1 MELAITGLG
10 VVSGLGIG
18 REAWNDALRDPK
30 AARAKAFRGNS
41 DVLEAFPDA
50 NTAEVWDWDPK
61 PWLGDKGH
69 RNNDQLTKYLITAAK
84 LALLDSG
91 IKDAEGI
98 FLRYSGERVGISSA
112 TAYGSLDAI
121 AELNRVAE
129 LEDPRYI
136 NPQRFPNTVIN
147 AAAGYVSIWEGLMA
161 PNTTIVNG
169 NCGSLDAVLSGH
181 THLAFQRADAMLIGG
196 GEIVCESLYVALSKL
211 GVLADMRSDGLGIS
225 VGEGAAFL
233 VVEDAERAWERSA
246 NVLGYI
252 RGYGSAFDTPQS
264 EAVLVHA
271 GSDAVV
277 AAILRALE
285 EAEVEPDEVD
295 VVASARCGLP
305 SIDDAELQGIRA
317 VFGHDVCVTAP
328 KQLTG
333 ENFGAAGVFGMIMAL
348 GYMHG
353 APVEPRVAGPK
364 TSEVGTAV
372 VVSVGYYG
380 NVSAVVVT
388 KE

>member
-1 MELAITGLG
+1 MELAITGVG
-10 VVSGLGIG
+10 VVSGLGVG
-18 REAWNDALRDPK
+18 RDAFFEALSDPG
-30 AARAKAFRGNS
+30 AARAKAFRGAS
-41 DVLEAFPDA
+41 DLLEAFPDA

-61 PWLGDKGH
+61 RWLGDKGH

-84 LALLDSG
+84 LALIDAG
-91 IKDAEGI
+91 VKDDEGI
-98 FLRYSGERVGISSA
+98 FVRYEGARVGIASA

-121 AELNRVAE
+121 GELNRVAE

-161 PNTTIVNG
+161 PNTTIVDG
-169 NCGSLDAVLSGH
+169 NCGSLDAVLSAY
-181 THLAFQRADAMLIGG
+181 THLAFGRADAMLVGG
-196 GEIVCESLYVALSKL
+196 GEIVCESLYVALAKL
-211 GVLADMRSDGLGIS
+211 GVLADMRNDDLGIS

-246 NVLGYI
+246 NVLGVI
-252 RGYGSAFDTPQS
+252 RGYGTAFDAPQS

-271 GSDAVV
+271 GSDAVQ
-277 AAILRALE
+277 AAIQDALS
-285 EAEVEPDEVD
+285 EAEIGADEVD

-305 SIDDAELQGIRA
+305 SIDDAELHGIRA
-317 VFGHDVCVTAP
+317 VFGHDVCVVAP

-333 ENFGAAGVFGMIMAL
+333 ENFGVAGAFGMIMAL
-348 GYMHG
+348 AWMHG
-353 APVEPRVAGPK
+353 AKAEPRVAGPK
-364 TSEVGTAV
+364 PGEVATAV

>member
-1 MELAITGLG
+1 MELAITGVG
-10 VVSGLGIG
+10 VVSGLGVG
-18 REAWNDALRDPK
+18 REAFVHALADVA
-30 AARAKAFRGNS
+30 AARAKAFRGAS
-41 DVLEAFPDA
+41 DLLEAFPDA

-61 PWLGDKGH
+61 AYLGDKGH

-84 LALLDSG
+84 LALIDAG
-91 IKDAEGI
+91 IKDDEGV

-121 AELNRVAE
+121 GELNRVAE

-161 PNTTIVNG
+161 PNTTIVDG
-169 NCGSLDAVLSGH
+169 NCGGLDAVLSAH
-181 THLAFQRADAMLIGG
+181 THLAFGRADAMLVGG
-196 GEIVCESLYVALSKL
+196 GEIVCESLYVALAKL
-211 GVLADMRSDGLGIS
+211 GVLADMRNDGLGIS

-233 VVEDAERAWERSA
+233 LVEDEARAWERSA
-246 NVLGYI
+246 SVLGVI
-252 RGYGSAFDTPQS
+252 RGYGTAFDAPQS

-271 GSDAVV
+271 SSDAVQ
-277 AAILRALE
+277 AAIQMALD
-285 EAEVEPDEVD
+285 EADIDAEEVD

-305 SIDDAELQGIRA
+305 SIDDAELHGIRA
-317 VFGHDVCVTAP
+317 VFGHDVCVVAP

-333 ENFGAAGVFGMIMAL
+333 ENFGAAGAFGMIMAL
-348 GYMHG
+348 AWMQGHK
-353 APVEPRVAGPK
+353 PEPRVAGPK
-364 TSEVGTAV
+364 PGEVATVV

>member
-1 MELAITGLG
+1 MELAITGVG
-10 VVSGLGIG
+10 IVSGLGVG
-18 REAWNDALRDPK
+18 REAFHSALSDAA
-30 AARAKAFRGNS
+30 AARAKAFRGAS
-41 DVLEAFPDA
+41 EVLEAFPDA

-69 RNNDQLTKYLITAAK
+69 RNNDQLTKYLIAAAK
-84 LALLDSG
+84 QALIDAG
-91 IKDAEGI
+91 IKDAEGV
-98 FLRYSGERVGISSA
+98 FLRYAGERVGISSA

-161 PNTTIVNG
+161 PNTTIVDG
-169 NCGSLDAVLSGH
+169 NCGSLDAVLSAY
-181 THLAFQRADAMLIGG
+181 THLAFGRADAMLVGG
-196 GEIVCESLYVALSKL
+196 GEIVCESLYVALAKL

-252 RGYGSAFDTPQS
+252 RGYGTAFDAPQS

-271 GSDAVV
+271 GSDAVQ
-277 AAILRALE
+277 AAIQLALA
-285 EAEVEPDEVD
+285 EAEIEPDEVD

-305 SIDDAELQGIRA
+305 SIDDAELHGIRA
-317 VFGHDVCVTAP
+317 VFGHDVCVVAP

-333 ENFGAAGVFGMIMAL
+333 ENFGAAGVFGMVMAL
-348 GYMHG
+348 AWMNG
-353 APVEPRVAGPK
+353 ARAEPRVAGPK
-364 TSEVGTAV
+364 PGEVGTAV